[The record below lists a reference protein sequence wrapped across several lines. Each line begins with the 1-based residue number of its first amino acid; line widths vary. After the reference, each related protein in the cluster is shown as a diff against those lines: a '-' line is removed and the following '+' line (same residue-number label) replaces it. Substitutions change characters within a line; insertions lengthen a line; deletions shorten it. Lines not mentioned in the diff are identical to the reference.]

1 MSEPEASASIES
13 AKGSPPLGA
22 QPAAVPISPV
32 PDLGGLGSAFWERRC
47 FYSAPIGEEE
57 SPERQ
62 HSDLLL
68 DSLIRPA
75 IAALDP
81 KLGVRRSD
89 ELPGNRI
96 TSEILKRVARSG
108 LLIADLSF
116 LKANVFLEIG
126 ARLASGRPMVL
137 VSRELEE
144 IPFNLHDERVVWL
157 KTGSAHDFWKA
168 LPQSRAEITERARWA
183 LSPEGR
189 AKAAAERE
197 LHGFDLAPG

>member
-1 MSEPEASASIES
+1 MTTEGAPLEAVHET
-13 AKGSPPLGA
+13 P
-22 QPAAVPISPV
+22 PAARPATPPMC
-32 PDLGGLGSAFWERRC
+32 PDLGEMSAALWERRC
-47 FYSAPIGEEE
+47 FYSAPIGEDK
-57 SPERQ
+57 SPERE

-75 IAALDP
+75 ITALDP
-81 KLGVRRSD
+81 KLSVRRSD

-96 TSEILKRVARSG
+96 TTEILARVARSG

-116 LKANVFLEIG
+116 LKPNVFLEIG

-137 VSRELEE
+137 VSREQDD
-144 IPFNLHDERVVWL
+144 IPFNVYDERVVRL
-157 KTGSAHDFWKA
+157 KTGTAYEFWRA
-168 LPQSRAEITERARWA
+168 LPESRVEITERARWA

-197 LHGFDLAPG
+197 LRGFGEAPT

>member
-1 MSEPEASASIES
+1 MREPEARVRVESVGGSQSVVRQPTTLPVSSATHFGE
-13 AKGSPPLGA
+13 LD
-22 QPAAVPISPV
+22 AV
-32 PDLGGLGSAFWERRC
+32 FWERRC
-47 FYSAPIGEEE
+47 FYSAPIGAED
-57 SPERQ
+57 SFERQ

-68 DSLIRPA
+68 DSVIRPA

-96 TSEILKRVARSG
+96 TGEILERVARSG

-116 LKANVFLEIG
+116 LKPNVFLEIG

-137 VSRELEE
+137 ISREGEE

-157 KTGSAHDFWKA
+157 KTASAHEFWKA
-168 LPQSRAEITERARWA
+168 LPDSRAEITERARWA
-183 LSPEGR
+183 LS
-189 AKAAAERE
+189 RE
-197 LHGFDLAPG
+197 LRGFSEQPS

>member
-1 MSEPEASASIES
+1 MSEGAPLEAVHET
-13 AKGSPPLGA
+13 SPTA
-22 QPAAVPISPV
+22 QPVTLPV
-32 PDLGGLGSAFWERRC
+32 SPDLGEIGAALWERRC
-47 FYSAPIGEEE
+47 FYSAPIGEDE
-57 SPERQ
+57 SPERE

-81 KLGVRRSD
+81 RLGVRRSD
-89 ELPGNRI
+89 ELPGSRI
-96 TSEILKRVARSG
+96 TTEILMRVARSG

-116 LKANVFLEIG
+116 LKPNVFLEIG

-137 VSRELEE
+137 VSREQDD
-144 IPFNLHDERVVWL
+144 IPFNVYDERVVRL
-157 KTGSAHDFWKA
+157 KTATAHEFWKA
-168 LPQSRAEITERARWA
+168 LPESREEITERARWA

-197 LHGFDLAPG
+197 LRGFGEAPA